1 MNPERDHRCESRRGG
16 TVVIEGG
23 AVVTVDDSGTEFTE
37 GHVVVEGDRIVAV
50 GPGSAPAQQ
59 GPVRRIDASG
69 CLVTPGLIN
78 THHHLYQ
85 WATRGYA
92 ADATLFGWL
101 TELYPVW
108 AGIDEEIT
116 HAAASAG
123 LARMALSGCTTAAD
137 HHYVFPRDGG
147 DVFGSVVAAAKRI
160 GVRLHAVRGSMDRG
174 RSQGGL
180 PPDSVVEDLD
190 AALAGTQEAIDRFH
204 DPNPGAQVRVAVG
217 PCSPFSVSTDLMRQA
232 AELAR
237 RNGVR
242 LHTHL
247 AETTDEEEQCRA
259 EFGRTPVEYAD
270 DLGWLGPD
278 VWLAHTIHLS
288 DKGIARLGETGTGAA
303 HCPSSN
309 GRLGAGIAPVRPL
322 LDAGAPV
329 GLGVDGVASNEA
341 GGLGE
346 EMRQALLT
354 ARARYGPEALS
365 VRDALRL
372 ATRGGARCLGRDDE
386 LGSLENG
393 KLADIAVWRLGGL
406 DHAGIADP
414 VAALV
419 LGRLPKLERL
429 LRGGSVVV
437 DDGRLMPV
445 SEAELTHELDRAS
458 ARIRTREAS

>member
-1 MNPERDHRCESRRGG
+1 M
-16 TVVIEGG
+16 IEGG
-23 AVVTVDDSGTEFTE
+23 AVVAVDDSGTEFAD

-50 GPGSAPAQQ
+50 GPGAAPAPE

-92 ADATLFGWL
+92 ADAGLFGWL

-108 AGIDEEIT
+108 ARIDAEIT

-137 HHYVFPRDGG
+137 HHYVFPRNGG
-147 DVFGSVVAAAKRI
+147 DVFGAVVAAAERI
-160 GVRLHAVRGSMDRG
+160 GIRLHAVRGSMDRG
-174 RSQGGL
+174 RAHGGL

-190 AALAGTQEAIDRFH
+190 AALAGTQDAIDRFH
-204 DPNPGAQVRVAVG
+204 DPRPGAQVRVAVG

-247 AETTDEEEQCRA
+247 AETVDEEQQCLA

-270 DLGWLGPD
+270 ELGWLGPD
-278 VWLAHTIHLS
+278 VWLAHAIHLP
-288 DKGIARLGETGTGAA
+288 DKAIARLGETGTGAA

-309 GRLGAGIAPVRPL
+309 GRLGAGVAPVRQL
-322 LDAGAPV
+322 VDAGAPV

-346 EMRQALLT
+346 ELRQALLT
-354 ARARYGPEALS
+354 ARARYGPQAMS
-365 VRDALRL
+365 VRDALWL

-386 LGSLENG
+386 LGSLEPG
-393 KLADIAVWRLGGL
+393 KLADVAVWQLHGL

-419 LGRLPKLERL
+419 LGQLPKLERL

-437 DDGRLMPV
+437 ERGRLV
-445 SEAELTHELDRAS
+445 SAPEAHLTRELHRAS
-458 ARIRTREAS
+458 ARIRTPEAS